1 MIDTL
6 RLAQRWKRAEN
17 DPEKMVE
24 ALAEELARE
33 TVGKADLAALEAT
46 LRGEFAALEASL
58 RGEIDRLRRDFE
70 TFKAAIGTFK
80 AEIRADMA
88 SFRNQVLAGQVALFI
103 ALATLLLFRT

>member
-24 ALAEELARE
+24 ALAEELARDA
-33 TVGKADLAALEAT
+33 VGRADLAALEAA
-46 LRGEFAALEASL
+46 LRGEF
-58 RGEIDRLRRDFE
+58 DRLRRDFE
-70 TFKAAIGTFK
+70 TFKAEIETFK

-103 ALATLLLFRT
+103 ALSTLLLFRT